1 MNGSEFE
8 EMFVGLGASR
18 VRGLF
23 KKARKNAPSVIFIDE
38 IDSIGLKRGG
48 KYNYSEQTLNQ
59 LLVEMDGFNDDNVI
73 VIAATNREEC
83 LDPALLRPGRFDRK
97 IYIPKPDLHGRE
109 DILKIH
115 TKNLTVNCDV
125 DLKAIAAKTAGY
137 SGAELAN
144 ISNEAAIIAVRNE
157 HTKVE

>member
-23 KKARKNAPSVIFIDE
+23 KKARKNALSVIFIDE

-109 DILKIH
+109 AILKIH

-144 ISNEAAIIAVRNE
+144 ISNEAAIWCIS
-157 HTKVE
+157 K